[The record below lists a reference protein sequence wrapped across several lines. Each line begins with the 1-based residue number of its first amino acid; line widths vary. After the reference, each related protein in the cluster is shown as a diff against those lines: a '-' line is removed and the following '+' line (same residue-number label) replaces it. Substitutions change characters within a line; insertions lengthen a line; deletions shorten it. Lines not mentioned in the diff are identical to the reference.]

1 MSKTI
6 NLVEY
11 EMDEQGRLL
20 ETKFNLIETA
30 FISPSLYNIITKDH
44 PTVPTP
50 IFESSVSGDHYS
62 IDCFDSSE
70 ILNIIGSLEDIFL
83 RNMKSDSEKLLISD
97 AYPAQSNSMT
107 TSADYL
113 KVADLEESIARFRE
127 ITNLIHLFKLKKNQY
142 SALPAAVLKVG

>member
-20 ETKFNLIETA
+20 EKKFHLIETA
-30 FISPSLYNIITKDH
+30 FISPSLYSVIIKDH
-44 PTVPTP
+44 PTVPVP
-50 IFESSVSGDHYS
+50 IFESPVSSDQYF

-70 ILNIIGSLEDIFL
+70 VIDIIGSLEGLFL
-83 RNMKSDSEKLLISD
+83 RNMKSDSEKLLMSD
-97 AYPAQSNSMT
+97 ASSDQMYAIR

-113 KVADLEESIARFRE
+113 KSTDLEESIARFRE
-127 ITNLIHLFKLKKNQY
+127 ITNLIHLFALKKNQY
-142 SALPAAVLKVG
+142 SALPYVVLKVG

>member
-11 EMDEQGRLL
+11 EIDDQGRLL

-30 FISPSLYNIITKDH
+30 FISPSLYKIITHEH
-44 PTVPTP
+44 PPVSTP
-50 IFESSVSGDHYS
+50 IFESPIGGDHYS

-70 ILNIIGSLEDIFL
+70 ILNIIGSLEHIFL
-83 RNMKSDSEKLLISD
+83 GNLKSDSEKLIFSD
-97 AYPAQSNSMT
+97 AYSPQSNSLT
-107 TSADYL
+107 TLADHL

-127 ITNLIHLFKLKKNQY
+127 ITNLINIFKLKKNQY
-142 SALPAAVLKVG
+142 TPLPNVVLKVG

>member
-6 NLVEY
+6 NLVEC
-11 EMDEQGRLL
+11 EMDEQGRLF
-20 ETKFNLIETA
+20 ETKLNLIETA
-30 FISPSLYNIITKDH
+30 FISPSLYNTITKDH
-44 PTVPTP
+44 PTVPIP
-50 IFESSVSGDHYS
+50 IFESSVSGEHYT

-70 ILNIIGSLEDIFL
+70 VISIIGTLEDIFL
-83 RNMKSDSEKLLISD
+83 RNMKSDSENLLISD
-97 AYPAQSNSMT
+97 ASYAQSNALT

-142 SALPAAVLKVG
+142 SALPSVVLKVG

>member
-30 FISPSLYNIITKDH
+30 FISPSLYETITKKH
-44 PTVPTP
+44 PTVSTP
-50 IFESSVSGDHYS
+50 IFESSAGGDYYT

-97 AYPAQSNSMT
+97 AYSPQSNSMT
-107 TSADYL
+107 ISADYL
-113 KVADLEESIARFRE
+113 KVVDLEESIARFRE
-127 ITNLIHLFKLKKNQY
+127 ITNLIHIFKLKKNQY
-142 SALPAAVLKVG
+142 SALPTAVLKVG